1 VDEVALEL
9 QLTLRPDAAAAAV
22 GRHVVRGLAPLLD
35 HAVLESTELL
45 VSELVTNSLRHAGS
59 PLPIELQLSVTSHG
73 GVRGEVQDM
82 GKGFREPLA
91 GVPFPGAH
99 ATSGWGLY
107 LVENIAQRWGVRE
120 DGGTAVW
127 FEIDPPNG
135 HFERRHPELAFGQS
149 PRG

>member
-1 VDEVALEL
+1 VEEVALEL
-9 QLTLRPDAAAAAV
+9 QLTLRPDVAAAAV

-35 HAVLESTELL
+35 LAVLENTELL

-59 PLPIELQLSVTSHG
+59 PLPIELQLSVTAGG

-82 GKGFREPLA
+82 GDGFRGPPG
-91 GVPFPGAH
+91 GVRFPGRQ

-107 LVENIAQRWGVRE
+107 LVENIAHRWGVRE

-135 HFERRHPELAFGQS
+135 IDLRHPEFAFGQS